1 MERLNQRLAVAEKA
15 HAILE
20 EALQIKNPS
29 KLERDGAIQRFE
41 YTFEACWKTCQQY
54 LHAVEGG
61 SVPRQSHASGES
73 ARQAS

>member
-1 MERLNQRLAVAEKA
+1 MERLKERLAVAEQA
-15 HAILE
+15 HATLE
-20 EALQIKNPS
+20 EALQIRKPS

-41 YTFEACWKTCQQY
+41 YTFEACWKTCQHY

-73 ARQAS
+73 ARQVS